1 MKRVLVLMRKAPYGS
16 FYTFEGLQTILVMG
30 AYEIEIGVAF
40 LDDGVYTIVKGQ
52 DPSAL
57 DIKPLGRTFPAL
69 PDFNVEKFYVCRES
83 LTERGLGVEDL
94 VIAPEVLERAAL
106 GQLIAEQDTVLP
118 F

>member
-1 MKRVLVLMRKAPYGS
+1 MKKVLVLMRKAPYGS
-16 FYTFEGLQTILVMG
+16 FYTFEGLQTMLVMG

-40 LDDGVYTIVKGQ
+40 LDDGVYAIVKGQ
-52 DPSAL
+52 DPSLL

-69 PDFNVEKFYVCRES
+69 PDFNVEKFYVCGES
-83 LTERGLGVEDL
+83 LEERGLSVEDL

-106 GQLIAEQDTVLP
+106 GRLIAEQDAVLP